1 MANILVIDD
10 EEYVRFSFRRVLEE
24 GGYTVFEAVDGEDGM
39 SQFKQMV
46 AASLVSDVIITDIF
60 MPEKDGYS
68 TITEIKELSPE
79 TKIIAI
85 SGGGLGA
92 PRLVLDTSKALGA
105 DCVLAK
111 PVSSEQLLEAVG
123 SCLA

>member
-1 MANILVIDD
+1 MARILLIED
-10 EEYVRFSFRRVLEE
+10 EEYVRYSLRRVLEE
-24 GGYTVFEAVDGEDGM
+24 GGHKVFEADDGEDGI

-46 AASLVSDVIITDIF
+46 AASRVSEVIITDIF

-68 TITEIKELSPE
+68 TITEIKKLSPE

-85 SGGGLGA
+85 SAGGRGEL
-92 PRLVLDTSKALGA
+92 RLFIDTSTALGA

-111 PVSSEQLLEAVG
+111 PFSSEQLLEAVG